1 MRIIY
6 KKYLPKEDI
15 PVYDFVRKRKLVKYY
30 TRETMAAVVCTGLLL
45 KGQEVSEETPFFFS
59 NSESEMMD
67 YYRDACIAFDQ
78 KRIPFTTHDFIK
90 IAVPS
95 ISPLSHFKMM
105 RNMAHCFISIEYGLK
120 GDNAALLGSASGL
133 LYSALLAD
141 TDKEVY
147 IGAGKLHVNGTAE
160 AGFGILLPY
169 ELKNHRMLD
178 SNSEAINFF
187 RQFHNFK

>member
-1 MRIIY
+1 MRRKSLCRGGTNVWFCRHYGCSNERTSKKTNGKSISKRKDYFLTMRIIY

-78 KRIPFTTHDFIK
+78 K
-90 IAVPS
+90 
-95 ISPLSHFKMM
+95 
-105 RNMAHCFISIEYGLK
+105 
-120 GDNAALLGSASGL
+120 
-133 LYSALLAD
+133 
-141 TDKEVY
+141 
-147 IGAGKLHVNGTAE
+147 
-160 AGFGILLPY
+160 
-169 ELKNHRMLD
+169 
-178 SNSEAINFF
+178 
-187 RQFHNFK
+187 